1 MTSAPRKLRIV
12 AMMRI
17 FKYIV
22 PAIFFLA
29 LAVSQDAKA
38 YMSGPNVPMDIA
50 ADGQFTVV
58 IDPGHGGQDNGATGP
73 GGIEEK
79 DITLALA
86 KRLARTLRKRPGLRV
101 LLTRQHDV
109 FVPLGERT
117 AFANKSKADIFISIH
132 VNSAPKKE
140 VGGIET
146 FFLSVKATD
155 DDAGRLAAMENGVKA
170 PPGTSASGDD
180 LRDILSDLTQSLA
193 HHESG
198 ALAEAVQT
206 SLVAGT
212 ARESRGVKQAPFAVL
227 SGAVMPAAL
236 VEVGFISN
244 SFEAGQIASDEDQ
257 LKTADSIAD
266 GIDGFR
272 KLTAKGN
279 GQSDRRQARQKTR

>member
-1 MTSAPRKLRIV
+1 MT
-12 AMMRI
+12 RI
-17 FKYIV
+17 FKYVV
-22 PAIFFLA
+22 PALFFLT
-29 LAVSQDAKA
+29 LAVSQDAGA
-38 YMSGPNVPMDIA
+38 YMSGPNVPVDIA
-50 ADGQFTVV
+50 ADGQFTIV
-58 IDPGHGGQDNGATGP
+58 IDPGHGGQDNGATGIK
-73 GGIEEK
+73 GVEEK

-86 KRLARTLRKRPGLRV
+86 KRLSRTLRKRPGLRV

-117 AFANKSKADIFISIH
+117 AFANKSRADVFISIH
-132 VNSAPKKE
+132 VNSAPKKD

-146 FFLSVKATD
+146 FFSSIEATD
-155 DDAGRLAAMENGVKA
+155 DDARRLAAMENGVEA
-170 PPGTSASGDD
+170 PAGTSASVADD
-180 LRDILSDLTQSLA
+180 LREILSDLTHSLA

-212 ARESRGVKQAPFAVL
+212 GRENRGVKQAPFAVL
-227 SGAVMPAAL
+227 SGAIMPAAL

-244 SFEAGQIASDEDQ
+244 SLEAGRISSDEDQ

-279 GQSDRRQARQKTR
+279 GQSDRRQARQTPR